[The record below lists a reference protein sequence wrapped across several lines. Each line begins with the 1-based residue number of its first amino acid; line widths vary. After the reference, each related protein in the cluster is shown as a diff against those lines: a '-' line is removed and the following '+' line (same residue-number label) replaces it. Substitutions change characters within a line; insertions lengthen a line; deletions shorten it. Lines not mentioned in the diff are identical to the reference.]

1 MWGWSK
7 SISLIFDVVVGDVDD
22 DIRRIRIKGEPASQ
36 GGLMFSQSVGDQD
49 YEGWHL
55 KKILIGLWKGQ
66 GGPEDGRLA
75 LILQKDRGSLA
86 DRKSG

>member
-1 MWGWSK
+1 
-7 SISLIFDVVVGDVDD
+7 
-22 DIRRIRIKGEPASQ
+22 
-36 GGLMFSQSVGDQD
+36 MFSQSVSDQD

-66 GGPEDGRLA
+66 GQGRREDGRLA
-75 LILQKDRGSLA
+75 LILQKDRGPVA